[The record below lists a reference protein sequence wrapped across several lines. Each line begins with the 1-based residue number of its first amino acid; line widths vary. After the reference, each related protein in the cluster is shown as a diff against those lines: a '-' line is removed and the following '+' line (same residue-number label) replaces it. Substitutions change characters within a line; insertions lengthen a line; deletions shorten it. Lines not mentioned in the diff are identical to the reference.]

1 MNRRSR
7 PAALAT
13 AVLLLV
19 LASAGAVAAGGGAP
33 QTAAAGPAP
42 DAPALS
48 SARGGTLLDRVQQRL
63 IPYGAKRKRDMARYS
78 KRHYGEYQWRLVR
91 PRVMVQHYADAP
103 SLDSIFNTFFSSGPD
118 PTWGETPNVCS
129 HFGVGR
135 RGGLEQFVNLRVRCR
150 HVIGLNHTAIGIE
163 HVGDSDRDV
172 LSSPRQLRAS
182 LRLTR
187 ALRCRFRIP
196 VRNVIGHSESLRS
209 PFYRERIPRFQG
221 QTSGD
226 FRRSS
231 MRRYRK
237 RLAAMAPCPRP
248 SGAARP
254 GRAQVPPHAGS
265 ASGS

>member
-7 PAALAT
+7 PAALAS

-19 LASAGAVAAGGGAP
+19 LVSAGTVAAGGASP
-33 QTAAAGPAP
+33 ETSAVGP
-42 DAPALS
+42 
-48 SARGGTLLDRVQQRL
+48 ARGGTLLDRVQQRL
-63 IPYGAKRKRDMARYS
+63 IPYGPKRKRQMARYS
-78 KRHYGEYQWRLVR
+78 RRHYGEYQWRLVR
-91 PRVMVQHYADAP
+91 PRLIVQHYADAT
-103 SLDSIFNTFFSSGPD
+103 SLDAIFNTFRLTGSD

-129 HFGVGR
+129 HFAVGR
-135 RGGLEQFVNLRVRCR
+135 RGGLVQFVNLRVRCR

-172 LSSPRQLRAS
+172 LSSPRQMRAS

-196 VRNVIGHSESLRS
+196 VRGVIGHNESLRS
-209 PFYRERIPRFQG
+209 PYFRERVPRFKG

-248 SGAARP
+248 SGAVRP
-254 GRAQVPPHAGS
+254 GRIAVR
-265 ASGS
+265 SGADP